1 MYSITSMK
9 LILQL
14 LLVGLINLHV
24 KSAMVSCRQKN
35 KHAAGVPF
43 LLRWKMIE
51 DNGELCRKLSS
62 RSQKP

>member
-1 MYSITSMK
+1 MK

-43 LLRWKMIE
+43 LLETAGSNWGQDEK
-51 DNGELCRKLSS
+51 
-62 RSQKP
+62 

>member
-43 LLRWKMIE
+43 LFVGRNRV
-51 DNGELCRKLSS
+51 NGCGMYKRIGGDF
-62 RSQKP
+62 